1 MSGRKHQTVGDLIN
15 ALSEYDED
23 TPIAVDHEGVLIE
36 NVQIAEDGDTVV
48 VY

>member
-1 MSGRKHQTVGDLIN
+1 MSGRKHETVGDFIK

-23 TPIAVDHEGVLIE
+23 TPVAVDHEGVLIE
-36 NVQIAEDGDTVV
+36 NVQINEDDGTVV